1 MRHESSTVIALVGRL
16 PAGLLA
22 ELTESGNVSVVRAG
36 GSDPSGAA
44 SPTRRD
50 GPQSPGGP
58 QGPGRPPATKNGS
71 AAPEPPPLASWG
83 PGARALREAARRR
96 ATYVVVATDPLA
108 GVASAWRSMWDVTSG
123 PGSASG
129 FEEQAADT
137 LAAWHGKQ
145 FELPD
150 YYLVAAA
157 PDDTDTGPD
166 LYLGPLRAARP
177 RRVAVTGT
185 GDRSAGP
192 GSAPAMTASL
202 LDTLR
207 SLKHGPWWPPLD
219 ELIDAAR
226 RFHAGGLAETQQA
239 RYS

>member
-36 GSDPSGAA
+36 DFDPSGAA
-44 SPTRRD
+44 GPTRL
-50 GPQSPGGP
+50 GGS

-71 AAPEPPPLASWG
+71 AATDPPPLASWE

-108 GVASAWRSMWDVTSG
+108 GVASAWRSMWDVTSA
-123 PGSASG
+123 PGSAAG

-137 LAAWHGKQ
+137 LAAWRGRQ

-150 YYLVAAA
+150 YYLVVAA
-157 PDDTDTGPD
+157 PDDADTGPD
-166 LYLGPLRAARP
+166 LYLGPLRAARS

-185 GDRSAGP
+185 GDRGSGP

-207 SLKHGPWWPPLD
+207 SLEHGPWWPPLD

-226 RFHAGGLAETQQA
+226 RFHAGGLAEMQQA